1 MPKLRWSTFIP
12 LIVAFSSCATMNVN
26 QDYDSSTDFSS
37 YRNFAWLQES
47 QKKTG
52 DIRIDNPLIDSRVRE
67 AVDRTLTS
75 RGYRIS
81 DDAADFYVAYHLS
94 LKRKL
99 DLEPM
104 TGSIFLG
111 RGYYGSWGGI
121 GVHSG
126 SGVTEYEE
134 GTLVIDVNDAKTN
147 KLVWRGWA
155 SRRVREHSTPEQT
168 TDTINKAVAEIL
180 AQFPPQQ

>member
-1 MPKLRWSTFIP
+1 
-12 LIVAFSSCATMNVN
+12 MNVN

-52 DIRIDNPLIDSRVRE
+52 DIRIDNPLIDSRVRA

-75 RGYRIS
+75 RGYKIS
-81 DDAADFYVAYHLS
+81 GDAADFYVAYHLS

-99 DLEPM
+99 DLEPV
-104 TGSIFLG
+104 TGSIVVG

-121 GVHSG
+121 ALHNG
-126 SGVTEYEE
+126 SAVTEYEE
-134 GTLVIDVNDAKTN
+134 GTLVIDVNDAKTK

-168 TDTINKAVAEIL
+168 TDTINKAVEEIL
-180 AQFPPQQ
+180 ARFPPQP